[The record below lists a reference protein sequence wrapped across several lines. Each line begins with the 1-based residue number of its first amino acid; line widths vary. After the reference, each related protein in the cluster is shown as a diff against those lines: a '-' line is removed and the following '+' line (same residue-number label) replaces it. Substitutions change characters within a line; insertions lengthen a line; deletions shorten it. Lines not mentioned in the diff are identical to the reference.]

1 MRYDVI
7 IIGGGAAGLMAMQ
20 ELVASGHR
28 VCLLEASGF
37 LGGRINT
44 IGRQGFDGEVE
55 TGAEFIHGNA
65 SVTMELLDKANILYT
80 PVSGDM
86 IPIEKGVWFD
96 EPEND
101 RSIELLNEKISL
113 LADDCTIRHFLD
125 IFFAEEEYE
134 EVRTFIQHLAEGYC
148 LADIETASIFSFQKD
163 ISHFEETDYRIAGG
177 YQSLINYLFETCED
191 KATVHFFS
199 EVYNIVYRE
208 NNVLVNTK
216 DGKSYQATKLIITV
230 SAGVLKAADI
240 SFNPQLVEH
249 ATAIKQLGFGSVIK
263 LLLQFSEPFW
273 ENKAKDLIFALS
285 DEAIPTWWTQLPQR
299 ACLLT
304 GWLGGPS
311 AKEAS
316 QLPGDE
322 LYELA
327 LKSLSNIFAVEISQL
342 RSLLTHHKI
351 VCWDNNPC
359 VKGGYSFNTLSS
371 ESAKEILR
379 KPVMDTIFFAGEAV
393 YSGEFQGT
401 VEAAL
406 VSGRDVARQVEV
418 SSLINRV

>member
-1 MRYDVI
+1 MQYDVI
-7 IIGGGAAGLMAMQ
+7 IIGAGAAGLMAMQ
-20 ELVASGHR
+20 ELVATGHK
-28 VCLLEASGF
+28 VCLLEASDS

-44 IGRQGFDGEVE
+44 IGREGFDNEVE

-65 SVTMELLDKANILYT
+65 TVTMDLLKQANISYT

-101 RSIELLNEKISL
+101 RSMELLNEKISL
-113 LADDCTIRHFLD
+113 LKDDCTIRHFLD

-134 EVRTFIQHLAEGYC
+134 EVRTFIQLLAEGYC
-148 LADIETASIFSFQKD
+148 LADIDTASIFSFQKD
-163 ISHFEETDYRIAGG
+163 ISHFEETDYRITGG

-191 KATVHFFS
+191 KATVHFSS

-208 NNVLVNTK
+208 NDVMVNTK

-240 SFNPQLVEH
+240 SFNPQLDEH
-249 ATAIKQLGFGSVIK
+249 ETAITQLGFGSVVK
-263 LLLQFSEPFW
+263 FLLQFSEPFW
-273 ENKAKDLIFALS
+273 EKKSKNLTFALS
-285 DEAIPTWWTQLPQR
+285 DETIPTWWTQLPQR
-299 ACLLT
+299 TCLLT
-304 GWLGGPS
+304 GWLGGP
-311 AKEAS
+311 AAREAS
-316 QLPGDE
+316 RLSGDE

-327 LKSLSNIFAVEISQL
+327 LKSLSNIFSMDISQL

-351 VCWDNNPC
+351 VCWDNNSY

-379 KPVMDTIFFAGEAV
+379 KPVMNTIFFAGEAI

-406 VSGRDVARQVEV
+406 VSGRDVARQIEV
-418 SSLINRV
+418 PALINRV

>member
-1 MRYDVI
+1 MQYDVI
-7 IIGGGAAGLMAMQ
+7 IIGAGAAGLMAMQ
-20 ELVASGHR
+20 ELVATGHK
-28 VCLLEASGF
+28 VCLLEASDS

-44 IGRQGFDGEVE
+44 IRREGFEGDVE

-65 SVTMELLDKANILYT
+65 SVTLGLLKQANISYT

-113 LADDCTIRHFLD
+113 LTDDCTIRHFLD

-148 LADIETASIFSFQKD
+148 LADIDTASIFSFQKD

-191 KATVHFFS
+191 KATVHFSS
-199 EVYNIVYRE
+199 EVYNIMYRE
-208 NNVLVNTK
+208 NDVLVKTK

-230 SAGVLKAADI
+230 SAGVLKSADI
-240 SFNPQLVEH
+240 SFNPKLEEH
-249 ATAIKQLGFGSVIK
+249 DAAIKQLGFGSVVKI
-263 LLLQFSEPFW
+263 LLQFSEPFW
-273 ENKAKDLIFALS
+273 ENKAKNLIFALS
-285 DEAIPTWWTQLPQR
+285 DEAIPTWWTQMPQR
-299 ACLLT
+299 TCLLT
-304 GWLGGPS
+304 GWLGGPG
-311 AKEAS
+311 AKHAS
-316 QLPGDE
+316 QLGGDE
-322 LYELA
+322 IYEIA
-327 LKSLSNIFAVEISQL
+327 LKSLSNIFSVEISRL

-351 VCWDNNPC
+351 VCWDNNPYI
-359 VKGGYSFNTLSS
+359 KGGYSFNTLLS
-371 ESAKEILR
+371 EPAKEILR

-406 VSGRDVARQVEV
+406 VSGRDVARQIEV